1 MDLRAG
7 VRADVQTGAH
17 GVMTTSALRPSRLP
31 ELDLRTPTSLE
42 ELTGSLAAGWRA
54 CGGGTDVLIE
64 ALQAGEPTHLVSTT
78 GVHELAQLTCD
89 ADGISIG
96 GSVVLAR
103 LVRSTSFRSGAAAV
117 ADGAQTIGSIQL
129 RNQATLVG
137 NLCSASPAAD
147 TIPGLFV
154 HDARVETVDSSGMTR
169 STAVSEFLHGP
180 GSTSLH
186 DDEVVAAVR
195 LTPSSPGTGS
205 AYRRFTERNALD
217 LAFAGVAASVAL
229 EADGVTIRSVRLALG
244 AVGPTV
250 MDASEVTATLI
261 GRTADT
267 ELLASVAEAAAGACS
282 PITDHRCSADY
293 RRQLVH
299 VLTLEVIDEAMRR
312 AGRDDNSDPRVQQ
325 GKQR

>member
-103 LVRSTSFRSGAAAV
+103 LVRSTSFRSGIAAV

-147 TIPGLFV
+147 T
-154 HDARVETVDSSGMTR
+154 
-169 STAVSEFLHGP
+169 
-180 GSTSLH
+180 
-186 DDEVVAAVR
+186 
-195 LTPSSPGTGS
+195 
-205 AYRRFTERNALD
+205 
-217 LAFAGVAASVAL
+217 
-229 EADGVTIRSVRLALG
+229 
-244 AVGPTV
+244 
-250 MDASEVTATLI
+250 
-261 GRTADT
+261 T

>member
-1 MDLRAG
+1 
-7 VRADVQTGAH
+7 
-17 GVMTTSALRPSRLP
+17 
-31 ELDLRTPTSLE
+31 
-42 ELTGSLAAGWRA
+42 
-54 CGGGTDVLIE
+54 
-64 ALQAGEPTHLVSTT
+64 
-78 GVHELAQLTCD
+78 
-89 ADGISIG
+89 
-96 GSVVLAR
+96 
-103 LVRSTSFRSGAAAV
+103 
-117 ADGAQTIGSIQL
+117 
-129 RNQATLVG
+129 
-137 NLCSASPAAD
+137 
-147 TIPGLFV
+147 LFV